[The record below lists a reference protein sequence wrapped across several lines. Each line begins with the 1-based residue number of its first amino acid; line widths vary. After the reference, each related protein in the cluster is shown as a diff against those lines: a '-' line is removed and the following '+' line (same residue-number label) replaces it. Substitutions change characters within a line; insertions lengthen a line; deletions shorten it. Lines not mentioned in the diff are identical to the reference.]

1 MACARVLQQQQ
12 QGQPQRQQLQHSR
25 QWGPKGPR
33 STGHSSGSASSGRDV
48 GPCGYRIQT
57 GPGAGTACWSPDHSA
72 SHYYLRLDDLHRAS
86 EGLCVGAAAT
96 ISIAPA
102 FVAGTG
108 ATSQLA
114 QLSFT
119 LDSGASRCFF
129 RDCTHL
135 TPLHTL
141 VTVALADHSARPV
154 VAHST
159 TTLPCLAALSGFLTG
174 YYTPSFSKN
183 LVVVRHLHD
192 IGIVTTFPLYKTV
205 ASCTVDATGAL
216 LATFHREPGSGLYLL
231 HIGSYHTGLGQHLD
245 VWGHFPVLVPCQKC
259 YFLIVVDDYFRY
271 TTVLPLRRKA
281 DVPTVLEPWL
291 LARGGAQGLYVWGPS
306 PVLGP
311 RQERYFLIVVDD
323 YSRYTTVSPL
333 RWKADV
339 PTLLEPWLLAR
350 GGAQGLSLPS
360 LRRAPSGVS
369 HVTPQSSPP
378 QRPVFVMSKGVRDA
392 VAKGEGAGAAGAG
405 GVGSGGVGGVGVE
418 VTPMEDM
425 AASTRRS
432 RPASPPGFPSIPQFP
447 PRSSLQP
454 VAMEPRGV
462 PAGGTGGTRGVG
474 GGGAGSG
481 GAGVGGTGT
490 VAPTPRTIRFLT
502 REQRLLR
509 LEREE
514 RERFERAR
522 QQQHVGATL
531 RFAFGLLSVH
541 VHACCDS
548 KEGLSLFDL
557 TSGASTAPTADA
569 DSTIRS
575 QWLTH
580 DATARLAVRNHLP
593 STERAHFSQYKSA
606 RALYD
611 AVVAH
616 HSSPTTAALSRL
628 MLSYL
633 FPDLATFSTVA
644 DLVAHLRTS
653 DVRYRAALPTDQ
665 GSLSLPLPYRA
676 DCRLARGAPC
686 CS

>member
-72 SHYYLRLDDLHRAS
+72 SHYYLRLDDLHRERFGPHTITLQWPSRLRQRTVAPVES
-86 EGLCVGAAAT
+86 HLRGLGPFLAAQVESST

-291 LARGGAQGLYVWGPS
+291 LARGGAQGLCGLHLHSYRGDVWGPS

-350 GGAQGLSLPS
+350 GGAQGLCGLRLHSNRGEVRYAVHQLNLWPSDARPRVTPVSIWIGSSGVAADFRVWGPPPSCSIALPS

-541 VHACCDS
+541 VHACVHGMFRDPSWLGTVWHCS
-548 KEGLSLFDL
+548 TSLYL
-557 TSGASTAPTADA
+557 ESAC
-569 DSTIRS
+569 
-575 QWLTH
+575 
-580 DATARLAVRNHLP
+580 LAFR
-593 STERAHFSQYKSA
+593 
-606 RALYD
+606 
-611 AVVAH
+611 
-616 HSSPTTAALSRL
+616 
-628 MLSYL
+628 
-633 FPDLATFSTVA
+633 
-644 DLVAHLRTS
+644 
-653 DVRYRAALPTDQ
+653 
-665 GSLSLPLPYRA
+665 
-676 DCRLARGAPC
+676 
-686 CS
+686 